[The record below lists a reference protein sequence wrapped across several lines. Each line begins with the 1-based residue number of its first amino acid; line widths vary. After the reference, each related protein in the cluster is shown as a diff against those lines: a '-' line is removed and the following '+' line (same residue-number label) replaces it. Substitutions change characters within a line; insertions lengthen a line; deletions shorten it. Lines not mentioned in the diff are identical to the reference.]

1 MRRTHTIG
9 ISLLLAVATA
19 AGAAAAVKTV
29 HLGAATAASKP
40 VRVPDRVIA
49 ARRAK
54 LAAWSAALRHEAA
67 ARPPALPKVPHHA
80 PVVVPEVPLAARGNS
95 TVPAGR
101 HGVGDSVVHVP
112 EQPAPPVTQQRIQ
125 YVQAPTTTAPATEPE
140 ADDHES
146 EGYGDN
152 GRERGDG

>member
-40 VRVPDRVIA
+40 SRLPDRVIA

-54 LAAWSAALRHEAA
+54 LAAWSAALRREAA
-67 ARPPALPKVPHHA
+67 ARPPALPKVPRYA
-80 PVVVPEVPLAARGNS
+80 PVVIPSVPLAAHAHS
-95 TVPAGR
+95 TVPPAGR
-101 HGVGDSVVHVP
+101 QDVGDGGAHVP
-112 EQPAPPVTQQRIQ
+112 EQTAPPVTQQEIQ
-125 YVQAPTTTAPATEPE
+125 YVQAPTTTAPEG
-140 ADDHES
+140 DDHES
-146 EGYGDN
+146 EGYGDD